1 MLLSRTQTAGVDG
14 ALNIASPGGAIG
26 VDGRT
31 RTPGTG
37 GAGVADGG
45 VAAGAWVV
53 LGVWVSVEPQPLART
68 AINATV
74 MASGA
79 GFDELRLRP
88 PLNEACWDSVTKR
101 MNFTVHDLRRE
112 RSVPT
117 TL

>member
-1 MLLSRTQTAGVDG
+1 MLLSRTQTAWVDG
-14 ALNIASPGGAIG
+14 ALNNASPGGGIG

-31 RTPGTG
+31 RMPGSG
-37 GAGVADGG
+37 GAGVADSG
-45 VAAGAWVV
+45 VAAGAWAV
-53 LGVWVSVEPQPLART
+53 LGVWVSLEPQPLART

-79 GFDELRLRP
+79 GVDELRLRP
-88 PLNEACWDSVTKR
+88 PLNDPCWDSVTKR

>member
-1 MLLSRTQTAGVDG
+1 MLLSRTQTAWVDG
-14 ALNIASPGGAIG
+14 ALNVASPGGGVG

-53 LGVWVSVEPQPLART
+53 LGVWVSDEPQPLART

-79 GFDELRLRP
+79 GFDKLRLRAP
-88 PLNEACWDSVTKR
+88 INEACWDSVTKR
-101 MNFTVHDLRRE
+101 MNFTGQDLRRQ